1 MPLERLL
8 APLELGPVTLPC
20 RIVSTSHQTTLVE
33 DHLPTEEFVAYQ
45 GARAAGGAGL
55 IVMEAVAVAPSGLLT
70 AHTLAGYFDS
80 TADGYRRVAAAVQP
94 HGAKLFVQLF
104 HGGREVISSAPR
116 AEVVSASARPSQ
128 RFQTEPRALRTE
140 EVEELVASYGRCAG
154 IAAVAGL
161 DGIEVTGAH
170 GYLLEQFFDPELN
183 EREDRYGDPAAFV
196 TEVLR
201 AVRAAAPGLA
211 LGLRLSADSPAAQ
224 AIAPRVVGLVDFLH
238 LAVGNS
244 ATFVRSTGIAPPPPT
259 PRNAAAELTGP
270 FRLGVPVLATTRIVD
285 PAEADALIASGAADA
300 VGMTR
305 ALITDPD
312 LPRKVRADEVDSV
325 VRCIGCN
332 ACIAHYHAETP
343 IRCSMNPRA
352 GRELTLPPPG
362 AGGAGGREPT
372 PAAPGPGHGAAR
384 GPSDGAA
391 PGSGDRAARGPA
403 GAPRRVVI
411 VGAGP
416 AGLAAAAEAGAA
428 GDEVTV
434 FERADRI
441 GGQARLFGAAP
452 GHEETAQALVANYEM
467 LLGHGPGEADRRI
480 ATVSLRVD
488 LRLRTEADVEGI
500 AALDPDLVVLAAG
513 ARPYA
518 GAPDLGGVP
527 VLGAWDVLAGA
538 RPDGRVLVADWGGEP
553 TGLDTAELLAA
564 EGHEVTLVT
573 AAPMPGFSVH
583 QYARH
588 QYLAR
593 LERAGVTIASG
604 LELDSAAPDEVR
616 CRSIFAPERKVAFA
630 VDTVVT
636 ALGRVPDDALSRAL
650 ADAAIPH
657 RSVGDCRSPRGLE
670 EAILEGTL
678 AVARRRPAAA

>member
-1 MPLERLL
+1 VDGFDHLL
-8 APLELGPVTLPC
+8 APLDLGPATLPC
-20 RIVSTSHQTTLVE
+20 RIVSTSHQTTLVA
-33 DHLPTEEFVAYQ
+33 DHLPTADFVAYQ

-70 AHTLAGYFDS
+70 SHTLAGYFDS
-80 TADGYRRVAAAVQP
+80 TVDGYRRVAAAVQP

-116 AEVVSASARPSQ
+116 PEVVSATARPSQ

-140 EVEELVASYGRCAG
+140 EVEELVAAYGRCAAL
-154 IAAVAGL
+154 AAEGGL

-170 GYLLEQFFDPELN
+170 GYLVEQFFDPKLN
-183 EREDRYGDPAAFV
+183 DREDRYGDPAAFV
-196 TEVLR
+196 TEVLA

-211 LGLRLSADSPAAQ
+211 LGIRLSADSSAAR
-224 AIAPRVVGLVDFLH
+224 AIAPRLAGAVDYVH
-238 LAVGNS
+238 LAIGHS
-244 ATFVRSTGIAPPPPT
+244 ATFARSTGIAPPPPT
-259 PRNAAAELTGP
+259 PRNAVADLTGP

-312 LPRKVRADEVDSV
+312 LPRKVRAGRAGSV

-352 GRELTLPPPG
+352 GRELTFLA
-362 AGGAGGREPT
+362 AGSGDEAGREPT
-372 PAAPGPGHGAAR
+372 P
-384 GPSDGAA
+384 
-391 PGSGDRAARGPA
+391 GSRAAR
-403 GAPRRVVI
+403 RRVVV

-428 GDEVTV
+428 SDAVIV
-434 FERADRI
+434 LERAAGI

-452 GHEETAQALVANYEM
+452 GHEETARMLVANYEV
-467 LLGHGPGEADRRI
+467 LLDRDN
-480 ATVSLRVD
+480 VE
-488 LRLRTEADVEGI
+488 LRLGTEADPAAI
-500 AALDPDLVVLAAG
+500 AATAPDLVVLATG
-513 ARPYA
+513 ARPYTA
-518 GAPDLGGVP
+518 APDLGDVP
-527 VLGAWDVLAGA
+527 VLGAWEVLAGA
-538 RPDGRVLVADWGGEP
+538 RPPGRVLVADWGGEP
-553 TGLDTAELLAA
+553 TGLDCAELLAA
-564 EGHEVTLVT
+564 AGREVTLVT

-593 LERAGVTIASG
+593 LERAGVRILAG
-604 LELDSAAPDEVR
+604 LELDSAGGEEVL
-616 CRSIFAPERKVAFA
+616 CRSIFAPERKTEFA
-630 VDTVVT
+630 VDAVVL
-636 ALGRVPDDALSRAL
+636 ALGRVPEDGLAGALRA
-650 ADAAIPH
+650 AGVPYV
-657 RSVGDCRSPRGLE
+657 SVGDCRSPRGLE
-670 EAILEGTL
+670 EAILEGTM
-678 AVARRRPAAA
+678 AAGEHAIT

>member
-1 MPLERLL
+1 VEALDHLL
-8 APLELGPVTLPC
+8 APLELGPATLPC

-33 DHLPTEEFVAYQ
+33 DHLPTDDFVAYQ

-80 TADGYRRVAAAVQP
+80 TAEGYRRVAAAVQP
-94 HGAKLFVQLF
+94 HGTKLFVQLF

-116 AEVVSASARPSQ
+116 AEVVSASARPSR
-128 RFQTEPRALRTE
+128 RFQTEPRALRTD
-140 EVEELVASYGRCAG
+140 EVEELVASYGRCAA
-154 IAAVAGL
+154 IAAEAGL

-183 EREDRYGDPAAFV
+183 DREDRFGDPIAFL
-196 TEVLR
+196 TEVLG
-201 AVRAAAPGLA
+201 AVRDAAPGLA
-211 LGLRLSADSPAAQ
+211 LGLRLSADSEAAR

-238 LAVGNS
+238 LAIGHS
-244 ATFVRSTGIAPPPPT
+244 ATFLGSTGIAPPPPT

-285 PAEADALIASGAADA
+285 PAEADALIAGGAADA

-312 LPRKVRADEVDSV
+312 LPRKVRAGEVDSV
-325 VRCIGCN
+325 LRCIGCN

-343 IRCSMNPRA
+343 IRCSMNPRT

-362 AGGAGGREPT
+362 RGSAGDRASMSAAPGAIDAGGRGST
-372 PAAPGPGHGAAR
+372 GAAR
-384 GPSDGAA
+384 
-391 PGSGDRAARGPA
+391 
-403 GAPRRVVI
+403 RVLV

-428 GDEVTV
+428 GDEVV
-434 FERADRI
+434 VLERAGAI

-452 GHEETAQALVANYEM
+452 GHEETARTLVANYET
-467 LLGHGPGEADRRI
+467 LLDRPN
-480 ATVSLRVD
+480 VELRFGVV
-488 LRLRTEADVEGI
+488 ADVGSI
-500 AALDPDLVVLAAG
+500 AATSPDLIVVATG
-513 ARPYA
+513 ARPF
-518 GAPDLGGVP
+518 GIAPDLGAVP
-527 VLGAWDVLAGA
+527 VFKAWDVLAGA
-538 RPDGRVLVADWGGEP
+538 RPGARVLVADWGGEP

-604 LELDSAAPDEVR
+604 LELDSAAGGEVR
-616 CRSIFAPERKVAFA
+616 CRSIFAPERRTIFA
-630 VDTVVT
+630 VDAVVT
-636 ALGRVPDDALSRAL
+636 ALGRVPADDLSLALHEAGL
-650 ADAAIPH
+650 AH
-657 RSVGDCRSPRGLE
+657 TSVGDCRSPRGLE

-678 AVARRRPAAA
+678 AVARREPAIA

>member
-1 MPLERLL
+1 VGTRSLDHLL
-8 APLELGPVTLPC
+8 APLEIGPVTLPC
-20 RIVSTSHQTTLVE
+20 RIVSTSHQTTLVA
-33 DHLPTEEFVAYQ
+33 DHLPTEDFVAYQ
-45 GARAAGGAGL
+45 EARAVGGAGL

-70 AHTLAGYFDS
+70 SHTLAGYFDS
-80 TADGYRRVAAAVQP
+80 TADGYRRIAAAVRP
-94 HGAKLFVQLF
+94 HGTKLFVQLF

-128 RFQTEPRALRTE
+128 RFQTEPRALRTA

-154 IAAVAGL
+154 IAAAAGL

-170 GYLLEQFFDPELN
+170 GYLLEQFFDPECN
-183 EREDRYGDPAAFV
+183 DRDDRYGDPAALV
-196 TEVLR
+196 TEVLA

-211 LGLRLSADSPAAQ
+211 LGVRLSADSEAAR
-224 AIAPRVVGLVDFLH
+224 AIAPRLAGTVDYVH
-238 LAVGNS
+238 LAIGHS

-259 PRNAAAELTGP
+259 PRNAVAGLTGP
-270 FRLGVPVLATTRIVD
+270 FKLGVPVLATTRIVE

-312 LPRKVRADEVDSV
+312 LPRKVRAGQLDSV

-343 IRCSMNPRA
+343 IRCAQNPRA
-352 GRELTLPPPG
+352 GRELTLPG
-362 AGGAGGREPT
+362 TGRDGGAGRGT
-372 PAAPGPGHGAAR
+372 LAAPDAGSAGRDPALPAPALGVEAR
-384 GPSDGAA
+384 RDPTF
-391 PGSGDRAARGPA
+391 RG
-403 GAPRRVVI
+403 GGRRVVV

-428 GDEVTV
+428 GDEVIV
-434 FERADRI
+434 LERAERI
-441 GGQARLFGAAP
+441 GGQTRLAGAAP
-452 GHEETAQALVANYEM
+452 GHEELARTLAANYEM
-467 LLGHGPGEADRRI
+467 LLDRGGVELRLGAEADP
-480 ATVSLRVD
+480 A
-488 LRLRTEADVEGI
+488 AI
-500 AALDPDLVVLAAG
+500 AALSPDLVVLATG

-518 GAPDLGGVP
+518 AAPDLGDVK
-527 VLGAWDVLAGA
+527 VLQAWDVLAGA
-538 RPDGRVLVADWGGEP
+538 RPGGRVLVADWGGEP

-564 EGHEVTLVT
+564 AGREVTLIT

-593 LERAGVTIASG
+593 LERAGVRIASG
-604 LELDSAAPDEVR
+604 LELDSATGGEVR
-616 CRSIFAPERKVAFA
+616 CRSIFASERKTTFA
-630 VDTVVT
+630 VDAVVLS
-636 ALGRVPDDALSRAL
+636 LGRVPEDRLGAAL
-650 ADAAIPH
+650 
-657 RSVGDCRSPRGLE
+657 RSAGVPYVSAGDCRSPRGLE

-678 AVARRRPAAA
+678 AVRSAAVSPSALSPTP

>member
-1 MPLERLL
+1 MPLDRLL
-8 APLELGPVTLPC
+8 APLELGPATLPC

-33 DHLPTEEFVAYQ
+33 DHLPTEDFVAYQ
-45 GARAAGGAGL
+45 GARAEGGAGL

-70 AHTLAGYFDS
+70 AHTLAGYFES
-80 TADGYRRVAAAVQP
+80 TAEGYRQVAAAVQP
-94 HGAKLFVQLF
+94 HGTKLFVQLF

-116 AEVVSASARPSQ
+116 PEVVSASARPSQ

-140 EVEELVASYGRCAG
+140 EVEELVAAYGRCAG
-154 IAAVAGL
+154 IAAEAGL

-183 EREDRYGDPAAFV
+183 DRDDGYGEPAAFV
-196 TEVLR
+196 TEVLG

-238 LAVGNS
+238 LAIGHS
-244 ATFVRSTGIAPPPPT
+244 ATFVGSTGIAPPPPT
-259 PRNAAAELTGP
+259 PRNMAAELTGP

-352 GRELTLPPPG
+352 GRELTLPPPRSDG
-362 AGGAGGREPT
+362 AGDREPM
-372 PAAPGPGHGAAR
+372 PAAPG
-384 GPSDGAA
+384 SD
-391 PGSGDRAARGPA
+391 DRAGRDLA
-403 GAPRRVVI
+403 GAPRRVVV

-416 AGLAAAAEAGAA
+416 AGLAAAVEASAG

-434 FERADRI
+434 LERGDRI

-452 GHEETAQALVANYEM
+452 GHEETARMLVANYEM
-467 LLGHGPGEADRRI
+467 LLARDN
-480 ATVSLRVD
+480 VD
-488 LRLRTEADVEGI
+488 LRLGTEADAESI
-500 AALDPDLVVLAAG
+500 AALSPDLVILATG

-518 GAPDLGGVP
+518 AAPGLGDVSI
-527 VLGAWDVLAGA
+527 LSAWDVLAGA
-538 RPDGRVLVADWGGEP
+538 RPARRVLVADWGGES

-564 EGHEVTLVT
+564 EGHEVTLIT

-604 LELDSAAPDEVR
+604 LELDSAGPGEVR
-616 CRSIFAPERKVAFA
+616 CRSIFAPERGTIFPA
-630 VDTVVT
+630 DTVVT
-636 ALGRVPDDALSRAL
+636 ALGRVPDDALGSAL
-650 ADAAIPH
+650 RSAGVPH
-657 RSVGDCRSPRGLE
+657 ECAGDCRSPRGLE

-678 AVARRRPAAA
+678 AARVRDDRSRPLFTPS

>member
-1 MPLERLL
+1 MEALDHLL
-8 APLELGPVTLPC
+8 APLAVGPVELPC
-20 RIVSTSHQTTLVE
+20 RIASTSHQTTLVA
-33 DHLPTEEFVAYQ
+33 DHLPTDDFVAYQ
-45 GARAAGGAGL
+45 AARAAGGAGL

-80 TADGYRRVAAAVQP
+80 TAAGYRRIAAAVRP
-94 HGAKLFVQLF
+94 HGTKLFVQLF

-140 EVEELVASYGRCAG
+140 EVEELVDAYGRCAA
-154 IAAVAGL
+154 IAAAAGL

-183 EREDRYGDPAAFV
+183 DREDRYGDPAAFA
-196 TEVLR
+196 TEVLA

-211 LGLRLSADSPAAQ
+211 LGLRLSADSAAAR

-238 LAVGNS
+238 LAIGHS
-244 ATFVRSTGIAPPPPT
+244 ATFARSTGIAPPPPT
-259 PRNAAAELTGP
+259 PRNAVAELTGP
-270 FRLGVPVLATTRIVD
+270 FRLGVPLLATTRIVD
-285 PAEADALIASGAADA
+285 PVEADALIAAGTADA

-312 LPRKVRADEVDSV
+312 LPRKARAGQVDSV

-343 IRCSMNPRA
+343 IRCAQNPRA

-362 AGGAGGREPT
+362 AGGAAGTGRSS
-372 PAAPGPGHGAAR
+372 APGPGEG
-384 GPSDGAA
+384 
-391 PGSGDRAARGPA
+391 
-403 GAPRRVVI
+403 RRVVV

-428 GDEVTV
+428 GDEVIV
-434 FERADRI
+434 LERAERS
-441 GGQARLFGAAP
+441 GGQTRLAGAAP
-452 GHEETAQALVANYEM
+452 AHEELARTLAANYET
-467 LLGHGPGEADRRI
+467 LLARAD
-480 ATVSLRVD
+480 VD
-488 LRLRTEADVEGI
+488 VRLGTEADVETI
-500 AALDPDLVVLAAG
+500 TALRPDLVVLATG

-518 GAPDLGGVP
+518 TAPDLGEVP
-527 VLGAWDVLAGA
+527 VLGAWDVLAGG
-538 RPDGRVLVADWGGEP
+538 RPSGRVLVADWGGEP
-553 TGLDTAELLAA
+553 TGLDTAELLAS
-564 EGHEVTLVT
+564 EGHQVTLVT

-588 QYLAR
+588 QYLTR
-593 LERAGVTIASG
+593 LERAGVALASG
-604 LELDSAAPDEVR
+604 LELDSAAGAEVH
-616 CRSIFAPERKVAFA
+616 CRSIFAPERKTAIPADA
-630 VDTVVT
+630 VVL
-636 ALGRVPDDALSRAL
+636 ALGRVPEDALSAALRA
-650 ADAAIPH
+650 AAIPH
-657 RSVGDCRSPRGLE
+657 RTAGDCRSPRGLE

-678 AVARRRPAAA
+678 AARPVPA